1 MSPDGQKY
9 HFFFIPV
16 GKIEGK
22 TDTVCPM
29 PCALRHESNQQILL
43 ADLFVFL
50 QLLNGPVVSDRAA
63 EHSIRSSS
71 SMQSKKLIRHT
82 PDGLGIE
89 IFPTLLPQL
98 ATRCRNRYRMR
109 SDPCAP
115 GFSQLT
121 ELTPLKKKAFQLI
134 GLYRIEGKLR

>member
-16 GKIEGK
+16 GKIEGIS
-22 TDTVCPM
+22 DTVCSM
-29 PCALRHESNQQILL
+29 PCALRHESYQQILL

-71 SMQSKKLIRHT
+71 SMQSKKLVPPR
-82 PDGLGIE
+82 PDCLGI
-89 IFPTLLPQL
+89 
-98 ATRCRNRYRMR
+98 
-109 SDPCAP
+109 
-115 GFSQLT
+115 
-121 ELTPLKKKAFQLI
+121 
-134 GLYRIEGKLR
+134 